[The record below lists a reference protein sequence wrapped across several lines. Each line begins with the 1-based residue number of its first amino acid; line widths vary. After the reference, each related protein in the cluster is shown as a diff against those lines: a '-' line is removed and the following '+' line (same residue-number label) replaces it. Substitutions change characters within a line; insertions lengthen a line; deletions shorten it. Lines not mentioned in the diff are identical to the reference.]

1 MILTSFKRPDHIPLY
16 AEDLVWTHRLVGE
29 FSSNNNHMTLQQ
41 QLEYNW
47 ERGFYSVVKSSS
59 GCYYIFSTKAGD
71 TAFRFSA
78 NFHKDL
84 EQEKKCVGS
93 KLISFGEIEE
103 IAAIHD
109 LKIVDTIHPSELMG
123 KGFQVGDKVEVIFG
137 VNSGRTGTVQGKTYQ
152 GTYFLKEFEFD
163 SHYYKTRDLKP
174 VLPVEEQVDMG
185 GKKEKE
191 QVSEQ
196 DKLVTSTLNVEFDSG
211 TPQVT
216 LGYEISQRSH
226 ICNCGFWNSEKVWG
240 ETLYTQQFGDS
251 CKSMSITNNYVV
263 CSKCGERLRRVKVTY
278 LDDIGSD
285 GHIVNL

>member
-1 MILTSFKRPDHIPLY
+1 
-16 AEDLVWTHRLVGE
+16 
-29 FSSNNNHMTLQQ
+29 MTLQQ

-47 ERGFYSVVKSSS
+47 ERGFYSVVKNNKSEYAIVTRE
-59 GCYYIFSTKAGD
+59 CYGRIDNGFERTDWHTSVDEAKKYIFDCDYICDKND
-71 TAFRFSA
+71 
-78 NFHKDL
+78 NY
-84 EQEKKCVGS
+84 
-93 KLISFGEIEE
+93 EI
-103 IAAIHD
+103 I
-109 LKIVDTIHPSELMG
+109 DTIHPSELMG

-174 VLPVEEQVDMG
+174 VLPVEEQVDMK